1 MSSLSASH
9 KSVLFLADNNGS
21 EMNHAL
27 RAAAE
32 GALRAAAEGGGRV
45 TTLPKENHG
54 EILEHKDSSYDAV
67 YAETKFPFSD
77 VYFQHI
83 LRVLK
88 PGGTLVIKGRKN
100 EPFARALLF
109 GGFTEMHTNS
119 VSGDAVTNSVSGD
132 GDDLNVQWVATRPK
146 FVLGSASL
154 NRSQKITSAPKAKAL
169 HAWRLGG
176 DDLAEDDLVDED
188 GLLENEAMKVEV
200 ASTSVNDDCELGA
213 GGGRKACKD
222 CSCGR
227 AEEETLSSGS
237 QSRSRFAATPS
248 GFRGTSQPGGPSQ
261 CGSCYLGDAFRCS
274 TCPFLGKPAFK
285 PRDVVRLDLS
295 E

>member
-1 MSSLSASH
+1 MKPKIQVSSH
-9 KSVLFLADNNGS
+9 QYILFLADHNDS
-21 EMNHAL
+21 ELDHAL
-27 RAAAE
+27 RAAT
-32 GALRAAAEGGGRV
+32 EGGGRV
-45 TTLPKENHG
+45 TTLAKENHG
-54 EILEHKDSSYDAV
+54 EISEHKDSSYDAV
-67 YAETKFPFSD
+67 CAETKLPFSD

-88 PGGTLVIKGRKN
+88 PGGMVIINGRKK

-132 GDDLNVQWVATRPK
+132 AVTVETDGDDLNVQWIATRPK
-146 FVLGSASL
+146 FVLASASL
-154 NRSQKITSAPKAKAL
+154 NLSKETTSLPKADAL
-169 HAWRLGG
+169 RAWRLGG
-176 DDLAEDDLVDED
+176 NDLAEDDLVDED
-188 GLLENEAMKVEV
+188 DLLENEAMKVEV
-200 ASTSVNDDCELGA
+200 ASTSVSDDCELGA

-222 CSCGR
+222 CTCGR
-227 AEEETLSSGS
+227 AEEDAQGN
-237 QSRSRFAATPS
+237 P
-248 GFRGTSQPGGPSQ
+248 SQPRSGG

-285 PRDVVRLDLS
+285 SGDVVRLDLS

>member
-1 MSSLSASH
+1 M
-9 KSVLFLADNNGS
+9 ADHNDS
-21 EMNHAL
+21 ELDHAL

-32 GALRAAAEGGGRV
+32 GGSRV
-45 TTLPKENHG
+45 TTLAKENHG
-54 EILEHKDSSYDAV
+54 EISEHKDSSYDAV
-67 YAETKFPFSD
+67 YAETNLPFSD

-88 PGGTLVIKGRKN
+88 PGGTVVINGRKN

-132 GDDLNVQWVATRPK
+132 AVTNSVSGDDLNVQWIARRPK
-146 FVLGSASL
+146 FVLASASL
-154 NRSQKITSAPKAKAL
+154 NLSNKTTPKADAL
-169 HAWRLGG
+169 RAWRLGG
-176 DDLAEDDLVDED
+176 DDLVEDDLVDED
-188 GLLENEAMKVEV
+188 DLLENEAMKVEV
-200 ASTSVNDDCELGA
+200 ASTSVSDDCELGA

-222 CSCGR
+222 CTCGR
-227 AEEETLSSGS
+227 AEENAQGK
-237 QSRSRFAATPS
+237 P
-248 GFRGTSQPGGPSQ
+248 SQPRSGG

-285 PRDVVRLDLS
+285 PERSDLLGVDVVRLDLS